1 MQEVSCSF
9 RNITTSLFAVS
20 LALLIDHIFPTNGGD
35 KLLSA
40 EEQIYYGAGTSS
52 RTAPILEQIP
62 KNSPKKQ
69 ELAGN
74 SHTS

>member
-1 MQEVSCSF
+1 MLRNQQVHAQCAHQENKPQFDFIPIHSKIAYSTFVRAKF
-9 RNITTSLFAVS
+9 YLQ
-20 LALLIDHIFPTNGGD
+20 G
-35 KLLSA
+35 
-40 EEQIYYGAGTSS
+40 YGAGTSS